1 MKKELFCCLL
11 ASWTAGALALAADD
25 SAKSEAGAE
34 TKAAPAKEVSPE
46 DLEAAFVKSMARV
59 LFKGR
64 WCTVE
69 KGAMGEARDEQYEIV
84 GAMKTGG
91 DRWVI
96 NARIQYGTINLVAPV
111 PVQVK
116 WAGDTPVIV
125 VDQFS
130 LPGAGTYSARVMIY
144 GDTYSGTWSA
154 GDHGGLLHGVIAKQP
169 APGKAAR

>member
-1 MKKELFCCLL
+1 MKKELLWVWMAWFG
-11 ASWTAGALALAADD
+11 AGAWALAAEGPV
-25 SAKSEAGAE
+25 K
-34 TKAAPAKEVSPE
+34 TKAAVEKEVAPAKGVAPE
-46 DLEAAFVKSMARV
+46 ELEAAFVKALARV

-69 KGAMGEARDEQYEIV
+69 KGTMGEARDEQYEIV

-125 VDQFS
+125 VDQFT
-130 LPGAGTYSARVMIY
+130 LPGAGTYSARVMIF

-154 GDHGGLLHGVIAKQP
+154 GDHGGLLQGVIAKQP
-169 APGKAAR
+169 